1 MGEKEERGIVNI
13 TKRSK
18 DDDDDYGS
26 AGSWQEG
33 ESRVSCTWRLD
44 ELLHHF
50 VLRGGGSS
58 TTDFVTQVG

>member
-26 AGSWQEG
+26 AGSWQERREPG
-33 ESRVSCTWRLD
+33 QLHL